1 MSKLTQWLR
10 PSRGIPRTS
19 WSAGDSN
26 WKVNL
31 KTFAVLV
38 LGLWLFGSGE
48 AALVAAGLG
57 QSPWTVL
64 AEGVSEQAVVSIGW
78 AYFWISAFV
87 LLLWIPLRQKP
98 GLGTFVNIVVI
109 ATSLQ
114 VMIEVF
120 PKPEQIGLQIGQIL
134 FGILLVGAGSGLYI
148 TCNVGPGTR
157 DGLMTGLHARTG
169 ISVGTAR
176 TAIEV
181 SVVGIGALLGGTV
194 GLGTI
199 LFAVLIGQSVAMA
212 FGVVARLS
220 PEVKPQG

>member
-1 MSKLTQWLR
+1 MDVVKWLR
-10 PSRGIPRTS
+10 PSRGIPKTS
-19 WSAGDSN
+19 WSAGESN
-26 WKVNL
+26 WKVNP

-48 AALVAAGLG
+48 AALVASGLG

-64 AEGVSEQAVVSIGW
+64 AAGVSNQAAISIGW
-78 AYFWISAFV
+78 AYFWISACV
-87 LLLWIPLRQKP
+87 LSLWIPLRQKP

-120 PKPEQIGLQIGQIL
+120 PNPERIELQIGQVL

-169 ISVGTAR
+169 VSVRSAR

-181 SVVGIGALLGGTV
+181 SVVLIGWLLGGKV
-194 GLGTI
+194 GLGTL
-199 LFAVLIGQSVAMA
+199 LFALLIGQSVAIA
-212 FGVVARLS
+212 FGFVERIS
-220 PEVKPQG
+220 PHTGHQD

>member
-1 MSKLTQWLR
+1 MNLVNWLR
-10 PSRGIPRTS
+10 PARTVPQTS

-26 WKVNL
+26 WKLNP
-31 KTFAVLV
+31 KTFFVLV

-64 AEGVSEQAVVSIGW
+64 AVGVSKQAGISIGW
-78 AYFWISAFV
+78 SYFWISAFV

-98 GLGTFVNIVVI
+98 GIGTFVNIVVI

-114 VMIEVF
+114 VMISVF
-120 PKPEQIGLQIGQIL
+120 PNPESLPLQITQVL

-148 TCNVGPGTR
+148 TCNLGTGTR

-169 ISVGTAR
+169 VSVGNAR
-176 TAIEV
+176 TGIEV
-181 SVVGIGALLGGTV
+181 SVVALGWLLGGVV
-194 GLGTI
+194 GIGTL
-199 LFAVLIGQSVAMA
+199 LFALLIGQSVALA
-212 FGVVARLS
+212 FGLVERIS
-220 PEVKPQG
+220 PKKSS